1 MVTIDDHKKILLVVA
16 GPTAVGKTDLAIRL
30 AAHFATDIISADS
43 RQFYKEMRIGTAVP
57 TRNQLKQVPH
67 HFIQH
72 ISIEKDY
79 DVATY
84 EKEVLKKLHQLFLTK
99 KIVVITGGSG
109 LYIDAVCLGIDT
121 IPETKPET
129 RLKVSAILQEE
140 GLNGLQKR
148 LQKIDPQYFEVV
160 DQQNPRRLQRALE
173 VYYQTGKTFSFFRQ
187 RQPVPRDFDVI
198 WIGLRRDRTDLI
210 NRINLRVEGMMADGL
225 FEEAE
230 KLFDKR
236 YLNALNTVGYKE
248 IFNYLEGNGT
258 IEEAVEQIKIKTR
271 QYAKRQ
277 MTWFN
282 KNKNYQWFHPENFD
296 SMVAYIHLKMKM
308 E

>member
-1 MVTIDDHKKILLVVA
+1 MFTVDDHKKILLVVA

-72 ISIEKDY
+72 ISIEKEY

-84 EKEVLKKLHQLFLTK
+84 EKEVLEKLHQLFLTK

-129 RLKVSAILQEE
+129 RLKVSDILNKE
-140 GLNGLQKR
+140 GLEGLQKR

-173 VYYQTGKTFSFFRQ
+173 VYYQTGKTYSFFRQ

-210 NRINLRVEGMMADGL
+210 NRINLRVEGMIADGL

-230 KLFDKR
+230 KLFNKR
-236 YLNALNTVGYKE
+236 HLNALNTVGYKE
-248 IFNYLEGNGT
+248 IFNYLKGNGT

-282 KNKNYQWFHPENFD
+282 KNNNYQWFHPENFEA
-296 SMVAYIHLKMKM
+296 MVAYLHLKMKM